1 MRPVTDASLE
11 STLTTIRAEDSAAA
25 MQALILGEYQ
35 VCFNDGS
42 SWRNTGIA
50 LYLQDE
56 LLGLAVAGIRNAGGT
71 RSAVAKSDFYNVS
84 LEYFPGG
91 GRERMIGDELL
102 FVEAGKRCDSLTE
115 QERAAGQLSS
125 GMPEEPYITHK
136 RALSYPQKRPIH
148 AKFCGVQASSPS
160 TAPASPACS
169 TSRVCTRFGTR

>member
-1 MRPVTDASLE
+1 MRPLTDKTLE
-11 STLTTIRAEDSAAA
+11 STLTSIRAEDSAAA
-25 MQALILGEYQ
+25 MQVLTLGEYQ

-50 LYLQDE
+50 LYLQDQ

-91 GRERMIGDELL
+91 GRERMSGDELL
-102 FVEAGKRCDSLTE
+102 FVEAGKRCDALTE

-125 GMPEEPYITHK
+125 GVLTFDG
-136 RALSYPQKRPIH
+136 ASVS
-148 AKFCGVQASSPS
+148 GVQHIPS
-160 TAPASPACS
+160 MHPIWYQVFYQPGAPPGAPVS
-169 TSRVCTRFGTR
+169 T